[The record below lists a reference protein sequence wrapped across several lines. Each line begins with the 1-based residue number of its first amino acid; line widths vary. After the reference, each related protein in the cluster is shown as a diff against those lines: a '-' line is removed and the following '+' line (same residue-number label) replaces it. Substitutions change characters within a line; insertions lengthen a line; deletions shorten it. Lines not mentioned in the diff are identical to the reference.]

1 MVRRSHKDV
10 EEEFQVCHLDVLLFE
25 YIFQRFGE
33 GGGRVGIW
41 RDSSQE
47 VV

>member
-1 MVRRSHKDV
+1 M
-10 EEEFQVCHLDVLLFE
+10 EFQVFHFDVVLSE
-25 YIFQRFGE
+25 YLFQRFGE

-47 VV
+47 VF